1 MKKILLPNGLTV
13 SEVSLG
19 AMMFGSATS
28 KKESYEVLD
37 TYLDM
42 GGNFID
48 TSNNYAHWAGTGDE
62 SETLLGEWLRDRKCR
77 SRVILATKV
86 GFDRHGKGAGLKK
99 EQIEYWIDESLRKLG
114 TDYID
119 LYYAHTDDPNTPLEE
134 TMEAFHRLVRKGKVR
149 TLGSSNYDTWR
160 LAEANIIAETHSWT
174 PYTVMQQRLS
184 YLQPK
189 FGVAPKYPFNE
200 ITNRERLRFL
210 CDKNMPLVSYA
221 CLCKGAY
228 ETPSLLPAE
237 YEGGTRLDF
246 IRRMAAEKGVN
257 PSAIVV
263 AWLTNLH
270 RCKGFPRVI
279 PLFSATPEHL
289 AENLRGLQLSL
300 TDDELE
306 TMNRIGNQ

>member
-1 MKKILLPNGLTV
+1 MKKILLPNGLEV
-13 SEVSLG
+13 SEVALG
-19 AMMFGSATS
+19 AMMFGSTTS
-28 KKESYEVLD
+28 KEESYEVLD
-37 TYLDM
+37 TYMYM

-62 SETLLGEWLRDRKCR
+62 SEMLLGEWLRERGCR
-77 SRVILATKV
+77 ERVTLATKV

-119 LYYAHTDDPNTPLEE
+119 LYYAHTDDANTPIEE
-134 TMEAFHRLVRKGKVR
+134 TMEAFDRLVKKGKVR
-149 TLGSSNYDTWR
+149 ALGGSNYDTWR
-160 LAEANIIAETHSWT
+160 FCEANMLAQTRDLT

-184 YLQPK
+184 YLNPK
-189 FGVAPKYPFNE
+189 FDMPPKYAYNE
-200 ITNRERLRFL
+200 VVNRERLRFL

-228 ETPSLLPAE
+228 EDPARLPEE
-237 YEGGTRLDF
+237 YEGGKRLAY
-246 IRRMAAEKGVN
+246 IREMAADKGVN
-257 PSAIVV
+257 TSALVV

-279 PLFSATPEHL
+279 PLFSATPEQL
-289 AENLRGLQLSL
+289 KQNLRGLELPLS
-300 TDDELE
+300 DEELAE
-306 TMNRIGNQ
+306 MNAVASV